1 MNLLPCTTWYFKA
14 QAHEQLP
21 QNDVALGL
29 AIRVMADNNMK
40 DVYSN
45 PAYPQFNEG
54 RLTFNAR
61 DNIEVW
67 KEADKSGISAEK
79 VAAVETAVAKVEA
92 LLNETIVDQAA
103 WNEADAELEKALVDA
118 KVIEDENPGVIGNAL
133 TSVLRTLN
141 RTVNK
146 IYEIL

>member
-21 QNDVALGL
+21 QNDVALTL

-61 DNIEVW
+61 DNIKVW
-67 KEADKSGISAEK
+67 EEADKSGISADK
-79 VAAVETAVAKVEA
+79 IAAVDAAVAKVEA
-92 LLNETIVDQAA
+92 LLGETIVDQAA
-103 WNEADAELEKALVDA
+103 WNAADAELEAALVDA
-118 KVIEDENPGVIGNAL
+118 GVIEDEAPTAIEKAL
-133 TSVLRTLN
+133 TEALKKMNQSI
-141 RTVNK
+141 NK
-146 IYEIL
+146 MFG

>member
-1 MNLLPCTTWYFKA
+1 MT
-14 QAHEQLP
+14 
-21 QNDVALGL
+21 
-29 AIRVMADNNMK
+29 DNNMK

-61 DNIEVW
+61 DNIEAW
-67 KEADKSGISAEK
+67 EEADKSGISAEK
-79 VAAVETAVAKVEA
+79 VAAVESAVAKVEA

-103 WNEADAELEKALVDA
+103 WNAADAELEQALVDA
-118 KVIEDENPGVIGNAL
+118 GVIEDEAPTKVENIFTTILKTV
-133 TSVLRTLN
+133 N

-146 IYEIL
+146 FYTMF